1 MFVLTRRSALPR
13 LQFVPGGLARF
24 HDDRVTLIPLST
36 AQETVITAEP
46 LSGGGYGVI
55 LNAGERASVV
65 AQYPALRPARRQVRR
80 LSGDA
85 GGGWTGGLGRGL
97 LTGALL
103 LWVWFLFFLP
113 GDPSARSAHRPAV
126 GTVADD
132 PAATVPTTAD
142 PPAAPSTADG
152 PAFIDDPADQ
162 GRESATGTTE
172 TARRPGPAR

>member
-80 LSGDA
+80 LAGDA
-85 GGGWTGGLGRGL
+85 GLCVRIRPGGE
-97 LTGALL
+97 
-103 LWVWFLFFLP
+103 VLP
-113 GDPSARSAHRPAV
+113 GDPTLLPGFGGRR
-126 GTVADD
+126 
-132 PAATVPTTAD
+132 AATGLHRH
-142 PPAAPSTADG
+142 PA
-152 PAFIDDPADQ
+152 Q
-162 GRESATGTTE
+162 GDRSD
-172 TARRPGPAR
+172 